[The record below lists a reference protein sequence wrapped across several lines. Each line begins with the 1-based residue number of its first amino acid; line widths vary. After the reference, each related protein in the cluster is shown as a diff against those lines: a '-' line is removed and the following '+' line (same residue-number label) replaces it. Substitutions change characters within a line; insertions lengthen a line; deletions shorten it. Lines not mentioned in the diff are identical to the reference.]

1 MSQAQTDPADEH
13 TIRAQREPA
22 GPPSSAIV

>member
-13 TIRAQREPA
+13 TIRAQREPT
-22 GPPSSAIV
+22 GRPGSAIV